1 MVLLTAG
8 AQLVETVLV
17 RGVIYTAELGIRA
30 LYWAGSTTV
39 GYLWPGPPPEPT
51 DVEQMQ
57 ESIRRLEAQVVALE
71 ERNNVVC
78 THNDA
83 DRCETQESV
92 QGEEC
97 EQAESLP

>member
-39 GYLWPGPPPEPT
+39 GYLWPAPPPGPT
-51 DVEQMQ
+51 EVEKMQ
-57 ESIRRLEAQVVALE
+57 ESIRRLEAQVIALE
-71 ERNNVVC
+71 ERNNVGC
-78 THNDA
+78 TQNNA
-83 DRCETQESV
+83 SRRETQESV
-92 QGEEC
+92 QREEC
-97 EQAESLP
+97 EQAEPLS

>member
-30 LYWAGSTTV
+30 LYWAGSTTA
-39 GYLWPGPPPEPT
+39 GYLWPAPPPGPT

-57 ESIRRLEAQVVALE
+57 ESIRRLEAQVIALE
-71 ERNNVVC
+71 ERNNVGC
-78 THNDA
+78 IHNDA
-83 DRCETQESV
+83 SHCETQESV
-92 QGEEC
+92 PGKERE
-97 EQAESLP
+97 